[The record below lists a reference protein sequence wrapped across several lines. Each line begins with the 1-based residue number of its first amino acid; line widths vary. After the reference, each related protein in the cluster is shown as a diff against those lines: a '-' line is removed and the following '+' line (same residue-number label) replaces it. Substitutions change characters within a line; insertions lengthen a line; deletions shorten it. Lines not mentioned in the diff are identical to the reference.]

1 MTKEIIDSEVFR
13 DMIKMGVHRLNK
25 NVDFINSL
33 NVFPV
38 PDGDTGTNMNLT
50 FQSGAKF
57 VNESSSHSVGE
68 LAVTFS
74 KGLLMGARGNSGVIS
89 SQIFRGFQKEITTKE
104 TLNASDF
111 VAALK
116 QGVDSAYKAVMKP
129 VEGTILTVAKYAAQ
143 SGIKAVAENDDLE
156 NVMSAVVEGAKI
168 GLKKTPDLLPVLKE
182 VGVVDSG
189 GQGLVFLYEGF
200 LNGIKGEVKDDV
212 YTPSDEQM
220 NEMVNAAHHQSIQS
234 QLATN
239 DIEYGYCTEMMIDLN
254 SKKAVFDL
262 AEFRNYL
269 NKLGNSLLAV
279 SDDEVAK
286 VHIHTEHPERIFKY
300 GAKFGQLEK
309 VKIDNMRLQHETI
322 IENDENITQNKDIT
336 TEIIVVA
343 QGKGLIELMRSLGA
357 THIITGG
364 QTMNPSTEDFVKIL
378 NRTSAK
384 NAIILPNNG
393 NVLMTAQAAANA
405 VKLPV
410 EVINTKSIQQGISAL
425 FSFVKSNSLEEN
437 VQNMK
442 EDISMV
448 KSGEVTTAVRNTQIN
463 GLTIKKGEFIGIADG
478 QIVTANL
485 RRPDALMQLIEQM
498 VDDDS
503 EIITIFYGIDAS
515 KRETLK
521 VENEIKNKYPDLE
534 TEIHEGDQAIYP
546 YLISI
551 E

>member
-1 MTKEIIDSEVFR
+1 MTKQIIDSEIFR

-57 VNESSSHSVGE
+57 VNESSSNSVGE

-89 SQIFRGFQKEITTKE
+89 SQIFRGFQKEIATKE
-104 TLNASDF
+104 SINASDF

-156 NVMSAVVEGAKI
+156 NVMSAVVEGARI

-200 LNGIKGEVKDDV
+200 LNGIKGEVKDDI

-239 DIEYGYCTEMMIDLN
+239 DIEYGYCTEMMIDLD
-254 SKKAVFDL
+254 SKKAAFNL

-286 VHIHTEHPERIFKY
+286 VHIHTEHPEKIFNY
-300 GAKFGQLEK
+300 GEKFGQLEK

-322 IENDENITQNKDIT
+322 IENDENNTPNKDIT

-343 QGKGLIELMRSLGA
+343 QGKGIIELMRSLGA

-393 NVLMTAQAAANA
+393 NVLMTAQAAASA

-448 KSGEVTTAVRNTQIN
+448 KSGEVTTSVRNTQIN
-463 GLTIKKGEFIGIADG
+463 GLNIKKGEFIGLADG

-485 RRPDALMQLIEQM
+485 RRPDTLMQLIEQM

-521 VENEIKNKYPDLE
+521 VENEIKNKYPNLE

>member
-1 MTKEIIDSEVFR
+1 MTKQIIDSEVFR

-57 VNESSSHSVGE
+57 VNESSTKSVGE

-89 SQIFRGFQKEITTKE
+89 SQIFRGFQKAISSKE
-104 TLNASDF
+104 TLNARDF

-143 SGIKAVAENDDLE
+143 AGVNAVVTDDDLE
-156 NVMSAVVEGAKI
+156 KVMSAVVEGAKT

-200 LNGIKGEVKDDV
+200 LNGIRGEVNDDV

-220 NEMVNAAHHQSIQS
+220 NEMVNAAHHQSVQS

-239 DIEYGYCTEMMIDLN
+239 DIEYGYCTEMMIDLDAT
-254 SKKAVFDL
+254 KAPFHL
-262 AEFRNYL
+262 SEFRSYL
-269 NKLGNSLLAV
+269 NQLGNSLLAV

-286 VHIHTEHPERIFKY
+286 VHIHTEHPEKIFSY
-300 GAKFGQLEK
+300 GMQFGQLEK
-309 VKIDNMRLQHETI
+309 VKVDNMRLQHETI
-322 IENDENITQNKDIT
+322 IENDDNSNQNADFT
-336 TEIIVVA
+336 TEVIVVA
-343 QGKGLIELMRSLGA
+343 QGKGIIELMRSLGA
-357 THIITGG
+357 THVITGG

-378 NRTSAK
+378 NRTPAK

-393 NVLMTAQAAANA
+393 NVLMTAQAAASA

-410 EVINTKSIQQGISAL
+410 EVVATKSIQQGISAL
-425 FSFVKSNSLEEN
+425 FSYVKTNSLAEN

-442 EDISMV
+442 EDIAMV
-448 KSGEVTTAVRNTQIN
+448 KSGELTTAVRDTQIN
-463 GLTIKKGEFIGIADG
+463 GLVIKKGEFIGIADG
-478 QIVTANL
+478 QIIAANR
-485 RRPDALMQLIEQM
+485 RRPEALMQLVKQM
-498 VDDDS
+498 VADDS

-515 KRETLK
+515 KREAGK
-521 VENEIKNKYPDLE
+521 IESEIKNKYPDLE

>member
-1 MTKEIIDSEVFR
+1 MTKQIIDSEIFR

-57 VNESSSHSVGE
+57 VNESSSNSVGE

-89 SQIFRGFQKEITTKE
+89 SQIFRGFQKEIATKE
-104 TLNASDF
+104 SINASDF

-200 LNGIKGEVKDDV
+200 LNGIKGEVKDDI

-239 DIEYGYCTEMMIDLN
+239 DIEYGYCTEMMIDLD
-254 SKKAVFDL
+254 SKKAAFNL

-286 VHIHTEHPERIFKY
+286 VHIHTEHPEKIFNY
-300 GAKFGQLEK
+300 GEKFGQLEK

-322 IENDENITQNKDIT
+322 IENDENNTPNKDIT

-343 QGKGLIELMRSLGA
+343 QGKGIIELMRSLGA

-393 NVLMTAQAAANA
+393 NVLMTAQAAASA

-448 KSGEVTTAVRNTQIN
+448 KSGEVTTSVRNTQIN
-463 GLTIKKGEFIGIADG
+463 GLNIKKGEFIGLADG

-485 RRPDALMQLIEQM
+485 RRPDTLMQLIEQM

-521 VENEIKNKYPDLE
+521 VENEIKNKYPNLE

>member
-1 MTKEIIDSEVFR
+1 MTKQIIDSEIFR

-57 VNESSSHSVGE
+57 VNESSSNSVGE

-89 SQIFRGFQKEITTKE
+89 SQIFRGFQKEIATKE
-104 TLNASDF
+104 SINASDF

-200 LNGIKGEVKDDV
+200 LNGIKGEVKDDI

-239 DIEYGYCTEMMIDLN
+239 DIEYGYCTEMMIDLD
-254 SKKAVFDL
+254 SKKAAFNL

-286 VHIHTEHPERIFKY
+286 VHIHTEHPEKIFNY
-300 GAKFGQLEK
+300 GEKFGQLEK

-322 IENDENITQNKDIT
+322 IENDENNTPNKDIT

-343 QGKGLIELMRSLGA
+343 QGKGIIELMRSLGA

-393 NVLMTAQAAANA
+393 NVLMTAQAAASA

-448 KSGEVTTAVRNTQIN
+448 KSGEVTTSVRNTQIN
-463 GLTIKKGEFIGIADG
+463 GLNIKKGEFIGIADG

-485 RRPDALMQLIEQM
+485 RRPDTLMQLIEQM

>member
-1 MTKEIIDSEVFR
+1 
-13 DMIKMGVHRLNK
+13 MIKMGVHRLNK

-57 VNESSSHSVGE
+57 VNESSSNSVGE

-89 SQIFRGFQKEITTKE
+89 SQIFRGFQKEIATKE
-104 TLNASDF
+104 SINASDF

-200 LNGIKGEVKDDV
+200 LNGIKGEVKDDI

-239 DIEYGYCTEMMIDLN
+239 DIEYGYCTEMMIDLD
-254 SKKAVFDL
+254 SKKAAFNL

-286 VHIHTEHPERIFKY
+286 VHIHTEHPEKIFNY
-300 GAKFGQLEK
+300 GEKFGQLEK

-322 IENDENITQNKDIT
+322 IENDENNTPNKDIT

-343 QGKGLIELMRSLGA
+343 QGKGIIELMRSLGA

-393 NVLMTAQAAANA
+393 NVLMTAQAAASA

-448 KSGEVTTAVRNTQIN
+448 KSGEVTTSVRNTQIN
-463 GLTIKKGEFIGIADG
+463 GLNIKKGEFIGLADG

-485 RRPDALMQLIEQM
+485 RRPDTLMQLIEQM

-521 VENEIKNKYPDLE
+521 VENEIKNKYPNLE

-546 YLISI
+546 YLISV

>member
-1 MTKEIIDSEVFR
+1 MTKQIIDSEIFR

-57 VNESSSHSVGE
+57 VNESSSNSVGE

-89 SQIFRGFQKEITTKE
+89 SQIFRGFQKEIATKE
-104 TLNASDF
+104 SINASDF

-200 LNGIKGEVKDDV
+200 LNGIKGEVKDDI

-239 DIEYGYCTEMMIDLN
+239 DIEYGYCTEMMIDLD
-254 SKKAVFDL
+254 SKKAAFNL

-286 VHIHTEHPERIFKY
+286 VHIHTEHPEKIFNY
-300 GAKFGQLEK
+300 GEKFGQLEK

-322 IENDENITQNKDIT
+322 IENDENNTPNKDIT

-343 QGKGLIELMRSLGA
+343 QGKGIIELMRSLGA

-393 NVLMTAQAAANA
+393 NVLMTAQAAASA

-448 KSGEVTTAVRNTQIN
+448 KSGEVTTSVRNTQIN
-463 GLTIKKGEFIGIADG
+463 GLNIKKGEFIGIADG

-485 RRPDALMQLIEQM
+485 RRPDTLMQLIEQM

-521 VENEIKNKYPDLE
+521 VENEIKNKYPNLE

>member
-1 MTKEIIDSEVFR
+1 MTKQIIDSEIFR

-57 VNESSSHSVGE
+57 VNESSSNSVGE

-89 SQIFRGFQKEITTKE
+89 SQIFRGFQKEIATKE
-104 TLNASDF
+104 SINASDF

-200 LNGIKGEVKDDV
+200 LNGIKGEVKDDI

-239 DIEYGYCTEMMIDLN
+239 DIEYGYCTEMMIDLD
-254 SKKAVFDL
+254 SKKAAFNL

-286 VHIHTEHPERIFKY
+286 VHIHTEHPEKIFNY
-300 GAKFGQLEK
+300 GEKFGQLEK

-322 IENDENITQNKDIT
+322 IENDENNAPNKDIT

-343 QGKGLIELMRSLGA
+343 QGKGIIELMRSLGA

-393 NVLMTAQAAANA
+393 NVLMTAQAAASA

-448 KSGEVTTAVRNTQIN
+448 KSGEVTTSVRNTQIN
-463 GLTIKKGEFIGIADG
+463 GLNIKKGEFIGIADG

-485 RRPDALMQLIEQM
+485 RRPDTLMQLIEQM

>member
-1 MTKEIIDSEVFR
+1 MTKQIIDSEIFR

-57 VNESSSHSVGE
+57 VNESSSNSVGE

-89 SQIFRGFQKEITTKE
+89 SQIFRGFQKEIATKE
-104 TLNASDF
+104 SINASDF

-200 LNGIKGEVKDDV
+200 LNGIKGEVKDDI

-239 DIEYGYCTEMMIDLN
+239 DIEYGYCTEMMIDLD
-254 SKKAVFDL
+254 SKKAAFNL

-286 VHIHTEHPERIFKY
+286 VHIHTEHPEKIFNY
-300 GAKFGQLEK
+300 GEKFGQLEK

-322 IENDENITQNKDIT
+322 IENDENNTPNKDIT

-343 QGKGLIELMRSLGA
+343 QGKGIIELMRSLGA

-393 NVLMTAQAAANA
+393 NVLMTAQAAASA

-448 KSGEVTTAVRNTQIN
+448 KSGEVTTSVRNTQIN
-463 GLTIKKGEFIGIADG
+463 GLNIKKGEFIGLADG

-485 RRPDALMQLIEQM
+485 RRPDTLMQLIEQM

>member
-1 MTKEIIDSEVFR
+1 
-13 DMIKMGVHRLNK
+13 MGVHRLNK

-57 VNESSSHSVGE
+57 VNESSSNSVGE

-89 SQIFRGFQKEITTKE
+89 SQIFRGFQKEIATKE
-104 TLNASDF
+104 SINASDF

-200 LNGIKGEVKDDV
+200 LNGIKGEVKDDI

-239 DIEYGYCTEMMIDLN
+239 DIEYGYCTEMMIDLD
-254 SKKAVFDL
+254 SKKAAFNL

-286 VHIHTEHPERIFKY
+286 VHIHTEHPEKIFNY
-300 GAKFGQLEK
+300 GEKFGQLEK

-322 IENDENITQNKDIT
+322 IENDENNTPNKDIT

-343 QGKGLIELMRSLGA
+343 QGKGIIELMRSLGA

-393 NVLMTAQAAANA
+393 NVLMTAQAAASA

-448 KSGEVTTAVRNTQIN
+448 KSGEVTTSVRNTQIN
-463 GLTIKKGEFIGIADG
+463 GLNIKKGEFIGLADG

-485 RRPDALMQLIEQM
+485 RRPDTLMQLIEQM

-521 VENEIKNKYPDLE
+521 VENEIKNKYPNLE

-546 YLISI
+546 YLISV